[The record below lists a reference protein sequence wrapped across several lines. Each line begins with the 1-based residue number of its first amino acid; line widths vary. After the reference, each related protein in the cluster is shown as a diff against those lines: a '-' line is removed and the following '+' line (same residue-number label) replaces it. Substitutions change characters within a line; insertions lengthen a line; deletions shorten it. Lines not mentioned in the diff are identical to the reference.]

1 MRVLG
6 IDEVDYL
13 DFYSYLI
20 KSRENLSDKE
30 FQKYFFRMLNKTY
43 KKDIECAILI
53 NNNNKIIGFMVY
65 SLSVED
71 GELLFIV
78 DFVFIEKDYRR
89 KLNSIYFY
97 NYIYE
102 LINKNFND
110 YFIITVYAE
119 CISYGGD
126 SFMFNFVNFLMVGF
140 KDVKVLDNVEY
151 FS

>member
-20 KSRENLSDKE
+20 KNRENLSDKE
-30 FQKYFFRMLNKTY
+30 FQKYFFKMLNKTY

-53 NNNNKIIGFMVY
+53 NNNNKIVGFMVY

-78 DFVFIEKDYRR
+78 DFVFIEKDYRG

-97 NYIYE
+97 NYIY
-102 LINKNFND
+102 N
-110 YFIITVYAE
+110 
-119 CISYGGD
+119 
-126 SFMFNFVNFLMVGF
+126 
-140 KDVKVLDNVEY
+140 
-151 FS
+151 